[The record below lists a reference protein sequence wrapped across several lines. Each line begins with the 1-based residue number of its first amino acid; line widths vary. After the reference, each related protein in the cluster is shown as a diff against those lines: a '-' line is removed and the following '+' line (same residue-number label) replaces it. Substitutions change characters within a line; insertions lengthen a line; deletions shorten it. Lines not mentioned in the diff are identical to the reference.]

1 MTVLDEQRNAAP
13 AAAGQSGPSHIL
25 VHNCLV
31 EADMKTLFM
40 KNMAFP
46 CTRAFGDACT
56 NDQVYAES
64 VSPLVEAALAGR
76 IATVFMYGQVPD
88 VTQWQR

>member
-1 MTVLDEQRNAAP
+1 
-13 AAAGQSGPSHIL
+13 
-25 VHNCLV
+25 
-31 EADMKTLFM
+31 M

>member
-1 MTVLDEQRNAAP
+1 MDEQQTMPTNAE
-13 AAAGQSGPSHIL
+13 SLSHIL

-40 KNMAFP
+40 KNVAFP

-56 NDQVYAES
+56 NDEVYSEA

-76 IATVFMYGQVPD
+76 IATVFMYGQVE
-88 VTQWQR
+88 